1 MQCDHLKHNS
11 GIIPAQCTGCTGIAR
26 YDNGELESQVIDPY
40 KAIWLVLDVIKII
53 EHNHNNVYQPH
64 NCFIV
69 LQPQH
74 AGLQAARLSGTVLT
88 PHQSHDLH
96 HHHHPPMSI
105 IILEWKPPYYIPW
118 LLLREERL
126 KSEEYLYIN
135 TL

>member
-1 MQCDHLKHNS
+1 MGFSVRQFENLTEDY
-11 GIIPAQCTGCTGIAR
+11 PCTTQAALAVPVRAR
-26 YDNGELESQVIDPY
+26 ESQVIDPY